1 MSPYVFVF
9 ACGITIVASTIAGGY
24 LPRVFRMNHVRMQLV
39 LSFVGGMML
48 GVSLLTL
55 LPHGFVSIGTELAK
69 QARAETEAAVSVPR
83 AVIIAAITHTVNSV
97 MIGLLV
103 TFFMMRAFHFH
114 QHGEEDDGHH
124 DHDAHD
130 HDHQDHGH
138 SNAHDD
144 SHSHGHA
151 HSHDSD
157 APKTKLGWIGVGLGL
172 GLHTLIDGAALG
184 TAVAQDPSLMGGF
197 AVFLAIL
204 LHKPLDA
211 LSLSTLMTKEG
222 YSWKVIQGANALFGL
237 MCLVGAIAA
246 LALGMQLGGFWMGCL
261 LSAAA
266 GVFLCI
272 SLSDLLPEVQ
282 FHRHDRL
289 QLSAAMFCGIAVA
302 FVMEWFHQ
310 HP

>member
-1 MSPYVFVF
+1 MDPRFVFVF

-24 LPRVFRMNHVRMQLV
+24 LPRMFRMTHVRMQLV

-48 GVSLLTL
+48 GVALLTL
-55 LPHGFVSIGTELAK
+55 LPHGFVSVGKELAK
-69 QARAETEAAVSVPR
+69 QAQTEEEAVGISNGQSDDSVEDMMPYT
-83 AVIIAAITHTVNSV
+83 VVIAAITHTVNSL
-97 MIGLLV
+97 MIGLLA

-114 QHGEEDDGHH
+114 QHGE
-124 DHDAHD
+124 DH
-130 HDHQDHGH
+130 DHGH
-138 SNAHDD
+138 SHVEDD
-144 SHSHGHA
+144 SHSHGH
-151 HSHDSD
+151 SHDSG
-157 APKTKLGWIGVGLGL
+157 APKTKLGWIGVALGL

-222 YSWKVIQGANALFGL
+222 YSWKVIQAANAAFGL

-289 QLSAAMFCGIAVA
+289 QLSSAMFCGIAVA
-302 FVMEWFHQ
+302 FVMELFHK
-310 HP
+310 HA